1 MNFSLDGLRIFIV
14 VGRTGNLSAAA
25 KALGMTQPQVA
36 RQMANLEQKVD
47 MSLFIRHSRGLVLT
61 KQGREFLSLCQDV
74 VGQLAQGI
82 RLIREKNSEPEGC
95 LNLVSGTGLIDP
107 ILENIGAF
115 SQKFPKISFRFSTV
129 INIYQLIN
137 NVYQLQI
144 GDADI
149 AVIPEMVSDSR
160 FNQRLLFNTS
170 ERVYASPRYLESHPL
185 PKSLKDLQGHR
196 VIFYG
201 DERQQIHNKQ
211 IMNEDTA
218 SFLQPFITLT
228 SGPSMRMALIN
239 GAGIGCYSYNRDIM
253 AKGLLVDIFPDMP
266 DHVIPYY
273 FTYHKRLEGS
283 PKAEAFYAFL
293 KDVTKVWERP

>member
-25 KALGMTQPQVA
+25 KALGMTQPQVG
-36 RQMANLEQKVD
+36 RQMANLEQEVD
-47 MSLFIRHSRGLVLT
+47 MPLFVRHSRGLALT
-61 KQGREFLSLCQDV
+61 KQGREFLSLCQHV

-95 LNLVSGTGLIDP
+95 LSLVSGTGMIDP
-107 ILENIGAF
+107 ILENIEAF

-149 AVIPEMVSDSR
+149 AVIPETISDAH
-160 FNQRLLFNTS
+160 FNQRLLFNAS
-170 ERVYASPRYLESHPL
+170 ERVYASPGYLQSHPV
-185 PKSLKDLQGHR
+185 PKSLKGLQGHR
-196 VIFYG
+196 VILYG

-211 IMNEDTA
+211 IMNEDTV
-218 SFLQPFITLT
+218 SFLQPFITLR
-228 SGPSMRMALIN
+228 SGPTMRTALIN
-239 GAGIGCYSYNRDIM
+239 GAGIGCYLYNRDIM
-253 AKGLLVDIFPDMP
+253 AKGLLVDVFPDMP
-266 DHVIPYY
+266 DNMRPYY
-273 FTYHKRLEGS
+273 YTYHKRLEGS

-293 KDVTKVWERP
+293 KDAMKGWERP